1 MKFFNIKAV
10 GCKVDIQKLNH
21 FPICQLNT
29 YVWFEA
35 KNKITDTITKNKIP
49 VHKSERKRCEIYKRK
64 KTTLWGMNK
73 KETWNKVEMVSAH
86 GWDTWL
92 PTATILDFPWYCME
106 ETNVKWWHAL
116 WCKQPHSWEKV
127 E

>member
-21 FPICQLNT
+21 FLICQLNN

-35 KNKITDTITKNKIP
+35 KNKITDTMTKNKIP
-49 VHKSERKRCEIYKRK
+49 VHKSERKRCEIYKRRK
-64 KTTLWGMNK
+64 PHSEEWTKRKPGTRQRWSLLMD
-73 KETWNKVEMVSAH
+73 EA
-86 GWDTWL
+86 
-92 PTATILDFPWYCME
+92 LDYQLQQYWYFME